1 MHPSFRR
8 KCRKI
13 GPGRLTHCVRPPTVA
28 DVSPAAATARD
39 PLLPLLSRI
48 VQLVDGPGELDDIL
62 DQVLN
67 ALAEHMGVVRA
78 TLTLVH
84 RDLEEIHIEAAYG
97 LSDAQRDRG
106 RYRRGE
112 GITGQVV
119 ETGRPV
125 VVPRIEDAE
134 LLNRT
139 GAPRRGEAAMVTVP
153 IKYHEEVL
161 GTLAVDALIDD
172 TYLDDLKALLTVV
185 AAIVA
190 QAASLSQ
197 VKGELV
203 RRRQSVEVSSDLLGR
218 SKPMKLLAEAV
229 KTVGPS
235 DATVLIRGESG
246 VGKELVADAVH
257 AASRRAGRAFVKVN
271 CAALPES
278 VLESELFGHEEGAF
292 TGAISQRRGR
302 FELAEGGTI
311 FLDEIGD
318 FSQNTQVALLRILQ
332 AREFQRVG
340 GHESLN
346 VDVRVI
352 AATNRDLDQLMQQ
365 GKFRHDLY
373 YRLNVFPV
381 HVPPLRERRTDIPL
395 LADAFVDRLAKKNGK
410 SVQRISTPAI
420 DMLMAYHWPGNVREL
435 ENCMERAVLLSQ
447 DGVIRGHHLP
457 PTLQTAEATGTKAGV
472 GLEGTLAA
480 VERDLLVDA
489 LKSARGN
496 MAEAARGLGLS
507 ERKMGLRVRKYD
519 ISPKR
524 FK

>member
-1 MHPSFRR
+1 
-8 KCRKI
+8 
-13 GPGRLTHCVRPPTVA
+13 
-28 DVSPAAATARD
+28 
-39 PLLPLLSRI
+39 
-48 VQLVDGPGELDDIL
+48 
-62 DQVLN
+62 
-67 ALAEHMGVVRA
+67 
-78 TLTLVH
+78 
-84 RDLEEIHIEAAYG
+84 
-97 LSDAQRDRG
+97 
-106 RYRRGE
+106 
-112 GITGQVV
+112 
-119 ETGRPV
+119 
-125 VVPRIEDAE
+125 
-134 LLNRT
+134 
-139 GAPRRGEAAMVTVP
+139 
-153 IKYHEEVL
+153 L

-197 VKGELV
+197 VKGELA

-332 AREFQRVG
+332 SREFQRVG

-346 VDVRVI
+346 VDVRII

-381 HVPPLRERRTDIPL
+381 HVPPLRERRTDIP
-395 LADAFVDRLAKKNGK
+395 
-410 SVQRISTPAI
+410 
-420 DMLMAYHWPGNVREL
+420 
-435 ENCMERAVLLSQ
+435 
-447 DGVIRGHHLP
+447 
-457 PTLQTAEATGTKAGV
+457 
-472 GLEGTLAA
+472 
-480 VERDLLVDA
+480 
-489 LKSARGN
+489 
-496 MAEAARGLGLS
+496 
-507 ERKMGLRVRKYD
+507 
-519 ISPKR
+519 
-524 FK
+524 